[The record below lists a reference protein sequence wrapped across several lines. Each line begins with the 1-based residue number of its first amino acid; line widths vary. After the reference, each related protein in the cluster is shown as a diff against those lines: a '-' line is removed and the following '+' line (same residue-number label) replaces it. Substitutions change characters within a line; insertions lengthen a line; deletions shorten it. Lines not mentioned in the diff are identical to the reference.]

1 MVYFNIGEKSQD
13 TFSVQAEV
21 RFHDRWSVILMMN
34 NGHDS
39 TQCPQYHSWKIPGM
53 FCPTSEIDPLIVQN
67 ENCMNV
73 QVRMFI
79 ECSELNAK

>member
-1 MVYFNIGEKSQD
+1 MVYFNIGEKSQH

-21 RFHDRWSVILMMN
+21 RFYDIWSIILMMN
-34 NGHDS
+34 NDHVS
-39 TQCPQYHSWKIPGM
+39 TQCPQYHSWNIPGM
-53 FCPTSEIDPLIVQN
+53 FCPTPETDPRIVQN

-79 ECSELNAK
+79 EFSELNAK